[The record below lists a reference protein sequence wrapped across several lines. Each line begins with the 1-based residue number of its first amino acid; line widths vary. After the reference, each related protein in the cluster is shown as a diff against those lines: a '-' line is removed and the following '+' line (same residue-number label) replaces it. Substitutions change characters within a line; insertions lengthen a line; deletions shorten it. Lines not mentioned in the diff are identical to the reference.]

1 MRVAI
6 YGGSFNPPHVGH
18 AMVASWIRWT
28 GRADAVWLLPAYHHA
43 FEKVL
48 APWEARVRMAQALA
62 DTLGPWCRVERIEEV
77 LPVPSYTVNTLGVL
91 AARHPQHELQLVV
104 GADVLSQL
112 PQWREVERLLAS
124 FPLIVVGR
132 QGWPAVEGAPCFPDV
147 SSTEIRERVA
157 IGAGFAHLVP
167 TAVRAI
173 VDEERLY
180 RSVLHPDCRVTS

>member
-1 MRVAI
+1 VRVAI

-62 DTLGPWCRVERIEEV
+62 DTLGPWCRVEPIESA
-77 LPVPSYTVNTLGVL
+77 LPVPSYTVNTLEVL
-91 AARHPQHELQLVV
+91 AARHPQHELQLVI

-112 PQWREVERLLAS
+112 PQWRNVERLRTR
-124 FPLIVVGR
+124 FPLLVVGR
-132 QGWPAVEGAPCFPDV
+132 QGWPPVDGAPRFPDI
-147 SSTEIRERVA
+147 SSTEIRSRVA
-157 IGAGFAHLVP
+157 SGSDIGHLV
-167 TAVRAI
+167 TTGVGAI
-173 VDEERLY
+173 IEERRLY
-180 RSVLHPDCRVTS
+180 QTVAAS

>member
-28 GRADAVWLLPAYHHA
+28 GRADAVWLLPAFQHA
-43 FEKVL
+43 FDKPL
-48 APWEARVRMAQALA
+48 APWRERLAMARALA
-62 DTLGPWCRVERIEEV
+62 HTVGDGCRVEPIEEE
-77 LPVPSYTVNTLGVL
+77 LPVPSYTVRTLETL
-91 AARHPQHELQLVV
+91 AERHPGHELQLVV

-112 PQWREVERLLAS
+112 PQWRQIERLRAH

-147 SSTEIRERVA
+147 SSTEIRALVA
-157 IGAGFAHLVP
+157 SGEPYAHLVP
-167 TAVRAI
+167 TSVRTVLEAH
-173 VDEERLY
+173 RLY
-180 RSVLHPDCRVTS
+180 GFGG